1 MNTISV
7 PEGLEFVDLA
17 LYVPTYQALII
28 ADVHLGFEEALHE
41 EGTLVPRGHFRQLME
56 RLERILAHVGIDPE
70 RPLEQ
75 LIINGDLSHRF
86 GFLSAPEWKETREF
100 LQRVR
105 EISRH
110 VVIIEGNHDA
120 HLNVV
125 TEDLGGIQV
134 ARFYKLGHLLFIH
147 GDSAPDP
154 LPSHTKMILMG
165 HEHPA
170 VGLRDSVTGRIELY
184 KCFLVGCYHNRRLVV
199 LPSFNPWVQGTD
211 LTRERCLSPLLSEE
225 ALGAFEVY
233 PVSDEGSVYRFGLL
247 EHIMVTGSRA
257 GR

>member
-7 PEGLEFVDLA
+7 LEGLEFVGLA
-17 LYVPTYQALII
+17 LYVPGYQALVI

-41 EGTLVPRGHFRQLME
+41 EGTLVPRGHLRQLME
-56 RLERILAHVGIDPE
+56 RLEKTRAHLGIDPQ
-70 RPLEQ
+70 RPLERV
-75 LIINGDLSHRF
+75 IINGDLSHRF
-86 GFLSAPEWKETREF
+86 GLLSAQEWKETREF
-100 LQRVR
+100 LQRVK

-110 VVIIEGNHDA
+110 VVIIKGNHDA

-125 TEDLGGIQV
+125 TEDLPGIQI
-134 ARFYKLGHLLFIH
+134 ARFYELGSLLLLH

-170 VGLRDSVTGRIELY
+170 VGLRDSVTGRTELY
-184 KCFLVGCYHNRRLVV
+184 KCFLVGWYRQCRLVV
-199 LPSFNPWVQGTD
+199 QPSFNPWVQGTD

-225 ALGAFEVY
+225 GLGGFEVY
-233 PVSDEGSVYRFGLL
+233 PVSDEGSVYRFGRL
-247 EHIMVTGSRA
+247 EDIMVSGSRA